1 MECSGEGTDR
11 SRRTCRNRG
20 HIVNSVVKNPP
31 ANAGDVGFTPGLRR
45 SPAEGNDNPFQCS
58 CLAEEPGGLLSTQ
71 SQKSQTPQHVVKDL
85 RASSEEL
92 GVCSQSS
99 GQSLKVRAGLGG
111 SPGCILHKGA
121 SRGEPLHS
129 PGRGP
134 QCRASLSCSKII
146 TEF

>member
-99 GQSLKVRAGLGG
+99 GQSLKVRAGRF
-111 SPGCILHKGA
+111 PRLHPAQWCQPRGA
-121 SRGEPLHS
+121 PPLTRPWAPVQGHFV
-129 PGRGP
+129 
-134 QCRASLSCSKII
+134 L
-146 TEF
+146 F